1 MAKLLGENPQNPHG
15 KSENSATGPR
25 PKVKRS
31 LGGHKFCFAN
41 SFSMPFSECSGK
53 TTHNAVQRCVCL
65 TLRREMIY
73 TLRGDKKKKGERCKK
88 NGENGKRKWKVEN
101 SGSGKLDNLN
111 MRSFS

>member
-73 TLRGDKKKKGERCKK
+73 TLRGDKKKGGIGAKRMEKTERES
-88 NGENGKRKWKVEN
+88 GKWKILVA
-101 SGSGKLDNLN
+101 GNL
-111 MRSFS
+111 MI